1 MAESKS
7 GKKTLLNLKQR
18 IIRIKLT
25 GDSGNVGRNLKL
37 LNFTFSAVDF
47 LGSQSYIGNYT
58 LGIFEMKEESY
69 YELKIS
75 LKEILASLE
84 DFNFLSLNNK
94 NYKIKFY
101 LGGDLKFLANVMGLN
116 SATANYPCVWC
127 TCHKDY
133 FQYYSKNVFSIK
145 NNYEHARCCEES
157 NECLNK

>member
-1 MAESKS
+1 M
-7 GKKTLLNLKQR
+7 KQR

-37 LNFTFSAVDF
+37 LNLTISAVDF

-75 LKEILASLE
+75 LKEILASLGN
-84 DFNFLSLNNK
+84 FNFLSLNDK

-101 LGGDLKFLANVMGLN
+101 LGGDLKFLANVMGSN